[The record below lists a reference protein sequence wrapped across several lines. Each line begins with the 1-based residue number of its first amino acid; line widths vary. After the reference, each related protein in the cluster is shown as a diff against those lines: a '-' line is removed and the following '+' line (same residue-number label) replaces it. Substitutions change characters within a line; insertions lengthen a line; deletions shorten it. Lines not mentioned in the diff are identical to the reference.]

1 MMNITYHK
9 DVFKYRNK
17 NIMFIIIF
25 IFFLNHIGHLLVNSY
40 LNSEAKTLF
49 PFGQKEFQSKLQ
61 RIGALLL

>member
-1 MMNITYHK
+1 MNIMYHK

-17 NIMFIIIF
+17 NIMFIII
-25 IFFLNHIGHLLVNSY
+25 IIFLNHISHLLVNSY